1 MHGRLLCLIMTAV
14 ALGALAACASNPP
27 PGKPG
32 CFWSRNVQD
41 WTVLNNQELIVQTS
55 LQQDAYLIRL
65 FQPVSDLHLYQNLGF
80 EDVQRTGRICNNS
93 YDYLIVRAYVPARVP
108 IVAVHQLTLA
118 EQASL
123 LHTSAKNVASAEPN
137 PH

>member
-1 MHGRLLCLIMTAV
+1 MSTAV
-14 ALGALAACASNPP
+14 TLSALAACASNPP
-27 PGKPG
+27 PGTPG
-32 CFWSRNVQD
+32 CFSSRNVQD

-55 LQQDAYLIRL
+55 LPQDAYLIRL

-80 EDVQRTGRICNNS
+80 ENVERTGRICNNS
-93 YDYLIVRAYVPARVP
+93 YDYLIVRGYTPVRVP

>member
-1 MHGRLLCLIMTAV
+1 MQGRLLCLMSTAV
-14 ALGALAACASNPP
+14 TLGALAACASNPP

-32 CFWSRNVQD
+32 CFYSRYVQD
-41 WTVLNNQELIVQTS
+41 WIVLNNQELIVQTS
-55 LQQDAYLIRL
+55 LQQNPYLIRL
-65 FQPVSDLHLYQNLGF
+65 FQPVPDLHLYQNLGF
-80 EDVQRTGRICNNS
+80 EDVERSGRICNNG
-93 YDYLIVRAYVPARVP
+93 YDYLIVRTYAPARVP